1 MTQDKATISI
11 AVDDKGNVSIELF
24 GTEGS
29 ESAKA
34 AATILKVWDAFQTS
48 SEAAGEEPSRIITLN

>member
-1 MTQDKATISI
+1 MSQDKATITI
-11 AVDDKGNVSIELF
+11 TVNDQGEVNIELF

-29 ESAKA
+29 ESVKA

-48 SEAAGEEPSRIITLN
+48 QEAAGEEPSRIITLN

>member
-1 MTQDKATISI
+1 MDKATITI
-11 AVDDKGNVSIELF
+11 AVNEDGAINIELF
-24 GTEGS
+24 GVEGT

-48 SEAAGEEPSRIITLN
+48 AEAAGEEPNRIITLN

>member
-1 MTQDKATISI
+1 MDKATIDI
-11 AVDDKGNVSIELF
+11 TVNDQGEVNIELF
-24 GTEGS
+24 GKEGT

-48 SEAAGEEPSRIITLN
+48 AEAAGEETNRIITLN